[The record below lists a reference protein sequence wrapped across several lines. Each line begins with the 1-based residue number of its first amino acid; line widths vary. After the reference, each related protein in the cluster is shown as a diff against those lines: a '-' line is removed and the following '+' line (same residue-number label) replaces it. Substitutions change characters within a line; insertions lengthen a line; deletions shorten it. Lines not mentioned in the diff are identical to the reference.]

1 MWRTLIPTLLL
12 AGCAQLPP
20 PPGDA
25 DAKRF
30 ESIRDKSVIY
40 IVRQPV
46 DSQEGRT
53 LTLDNQAMIT
63 TWKKTYYRWEVA
75 PGTHRIAGFGGATES
90 LTLTTAPG
98 RIYFVQHTVLADL
111 QWMGARLAALKEID
125 DQSGRNLV
133 SQGQLLQ

>member
-1 MWRTLIPTLLL
+1 MWQTLVPALLL

-30 ESIRDKSVIY
+30 ESIPDKSVIY
-40 IVRQPV
+40 IVRQLV

-53 LTLDNQAMIT
+53 LTLDNQGMIT

-75 PGTHRIAGFGGATES
+75 PGAHRIAALAGGSES
-90 LTLTTAPG
+90 VTLTTVRG
-98 RIYFVQHTVLADL
+98 RIYFVQHT
-111 QWMGARLAALKEID
+111 
-125 DQSGRNLV
+125 
-133 SQGQLLQ
+133 